1 MKDHYCPENGCLY
14 CMVNELYDKIER
26 LKSDNLTLA
35 EMNVVLE
42 KKCQRYE
49 KHIIDLLKEG
59 KK

>member
-1 MKDHYCPENGCLY
+1 MKEHYCPDHGCPY

-26 LKSDNLTLA
+26 LKADNLILA
-35 EMNVVLE
+35 EMNIVLE

-49 KHIIDLLKEG
+49 KHITYLLKEG